1 MALALTDY
9 AGLVATVSAYV
20 GGSSDSNFADAVA
33 IAVQLAEEDIGKL
46 LRTPENTA
54 RATLTVDEEWEA
66 LPPRCMKLRK
76 VWLGD
81 TTPEREI
88 PDLTYSRTAYN
99 TGIVKGYKLHGLQIG
114 LVPWTAGGSIG
125 IHLAYYERPEPLADA
140 DACTAVLGAYPKVY
154 LYGALA
160 NLEGF
165 LVNDQR
171 IATWSTLFAQAV
183 QAANAIV
190 VERGSVMGG

>member
-54 RATLTVDEEWEA
+54 RATMTVDEEWEA
-66 LPPRCMKLRK
+66 LPPRCVKLRK
-76 VWLGD
+76 VWVQD
-81 TTPEREI
+81 TSPEREI
-88 PDLTYSRTAYN
+88 PDLTYGRSVANGGTIR
-99 TGIVKGYKLHGLQIG
+99 GYKLHGLQIG
-114 LVPWTAGGSIG
+114 LVPWTAGGSIP
-125 IHLAYYERPEPLADA
+125 IHVAYYERPEPLADA
-140 DACTAVLGAYPKVY
+140 GACTAVLGAYPKVY

-171 IATWSTLFAQAV
+171 IATWATLFGQAV
-183 QAANAIV
+183 QAANALSV
-190 VERGSVMGG
+190 DRGSVMGG